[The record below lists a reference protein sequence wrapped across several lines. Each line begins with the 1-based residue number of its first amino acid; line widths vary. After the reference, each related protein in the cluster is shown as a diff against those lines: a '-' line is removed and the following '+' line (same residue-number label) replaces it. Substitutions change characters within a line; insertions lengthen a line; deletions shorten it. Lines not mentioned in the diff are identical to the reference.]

1 MAGVRG
7 STSQRAVTSAEK
19 SALVRTFRRRAD
31 RAVATDEAVLHEL
44 LLDPDVDPRWVERAG
59 WQSLR
64 DAGRL
69 PDAQAPCEAWA
80 RWLEDDIF
88 ARDLLHQTQL
98 TLVEIERPLTR
109 LRRWLLIEDRHADF
123 PRAKAALIA
132 QAAHHGGA
140 WLFDADEEAA
150 LAHAPDFAA
159 AWLPPLP
166 GLPAPDYADPVT
178 RAVAAQYAGWPYPV
192 WQRAMRDPPGG
203 LERLRADHDITP
215 LAPGARLLVAGCG
228 TGREA
233 QRLATDA
240 PQAQVTGID
249 LSPTSLAY
257 ARQRCDAPN
266 LDLRELDLH
275 RAGEIGPFDHI
286 ASSGVLHHLADP
298 EAGWAAL
305 VAALKPGGTMRV
317 MLYSRF
323 ARMQVRAARARIG
336 DLIGQP
342 VSPALV
348 RQVRARFIDEPDS
361 PIVRSVDF
369 HSMGGVHDLLLHAH
383 EDAFDVPR
391 IGRAIEALGLDLL
404 QIDLP
409 SRAARDAWRADHP
422 HDPHVRDLPALHAWE
437 MRNPRAFNG
446 MYPIWCVKRG

>member
-1 MAGVRG
+1 MN
-7 STSQRAVTSAEK
+7 SAEK
-19 SALVRTFRRRAD
+19 SALVRTFRRRPG
-31 RAVATDEAVLHEL
+31 RAVAADEAVLHDL
-44 LLDPDVDPRWVERAG
+44 LIDRDVEPRWVERAG
-59 WQSLR
+59 WNALR

-69 PDAQAPCEAWA
+69 PDAEAPGETWA
-80 RWLEDDIF
+80 RWLEDDAF

-109 LRRWLLIEDRHADF
+109 LRRWLLLEGRQADF
-123 PRAKAALIA
+123 PGVSAALIA
-132 QAAHHGGA
+132 QAAHNGGV
-140 WLFDADEEAA
+140 WMFDAEEEAA
-150 LAHAPDFAA
+150 LARAPDVAA

-166 GLPAPDYADPVT
+166 GLPAPDHADPVT

-203 LERLRADHDITP
+203 LDRLRADHGITP
-215 LAPGARLLVAGCG
+215 LAPSARLLVAGCG

-240 PQAQVTGID
+240 PGALVTGID

-275 RAGEIGPFDHI
+275 RAGELGPFDHI

-317 MLYSRF
+317 MLYSRY
-323 ARMQVRAARARIG
+323 ARMQVRAARARIA
-336 DLIGQP
+336 DLIDQP

-348 RQVRARFIDEPDS
+348 RQARARFIEEPDN

-369 HSMGGVHDLLLHAH
+369 YSMGGIHDLLFHAH
-383 EDAFDVPR
+383 EDAFDLPR
-391 IGRAIEALGLDLL
+391 IGRAIDALGLDLL

-409 SRAARDAWRADHP
+409 GARDAWRSEYP
-422 HDPHVRDLPALHAWE
+422 HDPYARNLPALHAWE
-437 MRNPRAFNG
+437 MRNPRLFSG